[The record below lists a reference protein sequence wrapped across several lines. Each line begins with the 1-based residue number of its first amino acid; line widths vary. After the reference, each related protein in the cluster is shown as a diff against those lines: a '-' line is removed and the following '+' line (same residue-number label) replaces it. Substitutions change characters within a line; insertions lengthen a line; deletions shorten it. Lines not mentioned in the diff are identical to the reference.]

1 MSHYCEIETT
11 FNDQQALIE
20 ALTSVQGGWELNQIE
35 IHQVPQ
41 SLFGYRGDERKEK
54 ANIIIRRKHVSP
66 SANDVGFALQ
76 DDGSYKAI
84 ISDYDQTS
92 RCNPAFMARLK
103 TEYSCIAVE
112 RQARQRGTTVTRVP
126 HADGRITLQ
135 VRGYR

>member
-1 MSHYCEIETT
+1 MSHYCEIETI

-20 ALTSVQGGWELNQIE
+20 ALTSVQGGWQLSQIE

-41 SLFGYRGDERKEK
+41 SLFGYHGDERKEK
-54 ANIIIRRKHVSP
+54 GNIIIRRKYVGP
-66 SANDVGFALQ
+66 AANDIGFVREE
-76 DDGSYKAI
+76 DGSYKAI
-84 ISDYDQTS
+84 ISEYDQRS
-92 RCNPAFMARLK
+92 RCNPAFMAKLK
-103 TEYSCIAVE
+103 TEYSCVAVE